1 MASPACA
8 EAQAAAVVVSNHI
21 VFAVMLEDHVDM
33 ASTSKRAA
41 FFERITLVFLDTGL
55 MNFHAVG
62 RHCEK
67 DLGNSVSHRFRGF

>member
-1 MASPACA
+1 MAPPARA
-8 EAQAAAVVVSNHI
+8 EAQTTAVVVSNHI
-21 VFAVMLEDHVDM
+21 VVAVMPEDHVNM

-41 FFERITLVFLDTGL
+41 CFERITLVLFDSGL